1 MLPPSQQALKAT
13 PQAPTSPGQHAVIA
27 RQAIV
32 DGSRAIFG
40 YELFNRA
47 IAGNAHTAASDAAF
61 LFNALSHAGSETVV
75 SSKALFINCT
85 HESLTGSHLEL
96 VNPDL
101 VVLEVPTLVDS
112 TPEQIQAQAQRL
124 GQLRAR
130 GFRLAFDQSVLRK
143 IYTAWLPLASFIKLD
158 MTAFGPDVAEQLVR
172 AVRGHTKAQIVAEKI
187 ETEAQYQCMAALG
200 VTLFQGFWLE
210 RPALVKT
217 TALQPSQTATLQ
229 LITLVHKQ
237 APVAEI
243 EELLKKD
250 PSLSLNLLRFINTSG
265 TGPENEVTSFRDAV
279 TTLGMDKLFRWAA
292 LLMTTSNTGGV
303 SPMVGN
309 TAAVRGRLMELLA
322 TDLKMPE
329 AADHAF
335 VTGVFSLLDTMLG
348 MPLEDALVSVALPE
362 PVLDALLHG
371 TGVFAP
377 FLALTRACE
386 SGDDAA
392 FAQNANA
399 LHLSNRQVN
408 MAHLQALTWA
418 ETLGAA

>member
-101 VVLEVPTLVDS
+101 GVLEVPTLVDS

-217 TALQPSQTATLQ
+217 TALQPSQTATL
-229 LITLVHKQ
+229 
-237 APVAEI
+237 
-243 EELLKKD
+243 
-250 PSLSLNLLRFINTSG
+250 
-265 TGPENEVTSFRDAV
+265 
-279 TTLGMDKLFRWAA
+279 GMDKLFRWAA

-348 MPLEDALVSVALPE
+348 MPRDKALTSVSLPPSVRE
-362 PVLDALLHG
+362 ALLDN
-371 TGVFAP
+371 TGPFAP
-377 FLALTRACE
+377 LLTLAKACE
-386 SGDDAA
+386 AGDDTT
-392 FAQNANA
+392 FATTATA
-399 LHLSNRQVN
+399 LKLTSHQVN
-408 MAHLQALTWA
+408 WAHLQALAWA
-418 ETLGAA
+418 EAVEE

>member
-1 MLPPSQQALKAT
+1 MTQAFTPGTPP
-13 PQAPTSPGQHAVIA
+13 APPPGNQSSVAMIA

-32 DGSRAIFG
+32 NAQQVVVG
-40 YELFNRA
+40 YELFNRSRSGA
-47 IAGNAHTAASDAAF
+47 AHTAATDVILVF
-61 LFNALSHAGSETVV
+61 TALSHAGTDELVGGTL
-75 SSKALFINCT
+75 LFVNCT

-303 SPMVGN
+303 SPMVGT

-348 MPLEDALVSVALPE
+348 MPRDKALTSVSLPPSVRE
-362 PVLDALLHG
+362 ALLDN
-371 TGVFAP
+371 TGPFAP
-377 FLALTRACE
+377 LLTLAKACE
-386 SGDDAA
+386 AGDDTT
-392 FAQNANA
+392 FATTATA
-399 LHLSNRQVN
+399 LKLTSHQVN
-408 MAHLQALTWA
+408 WAHLQALAWA
-418 ETLGAA
+418 EAVEE

>member
-1 MLPPSQQALKAT
+1 M
-13 PQAPTSPGQHAVIA
+13 
-27 RQAIV
+27 
-32 DGSRAIFG
+32 
-40 YELFNRA
+40 
-47 IAGNAHTAASDAAF
+47 
-61 LFNALSHAGSETVV
+61 
-75 SSKALFINCT
+75 
-85 HESLTGSHLEL
+85 
-96 VNPDL
+96 
-101 VVLEVPTLVDS
+101 
-112 TPEQIQAQAQRL
+112 

-229 LITLVHKQ
+229 LINLVHTQ

-250 PSLSLNLLRFINTSG
+250 PSLSLNLLRFINTAD
-265 TGPENEVTSFRDAV
+265 TGPGNELTSFRDAV

-292 LLMTTSNTGGV
+292 LLMTTSNAGGV

-322 TDLKMPE
+322 IDLKMPE

-348 MPLEDALVSVALPE
+348 MPRDKALASVSLPQSVRE
-362 PVLDALLHG
+362 ALLG
-371 TGVFAP
+371 NTGPFAP
-377 FLALTRACE
+377 LLTLAKACE
-386 SGDDAA
+386 AGDDTT
-392 FAQNANA
+392 FATTATA
-399 LHLSNRQVN
+399 LKLTSHQVN
-408 MAHLQALTWA
+408 WAHLQALAWA
-418 ETLGAA
+418 DAVEE

>member
-292 LLMTTSNTGGV
+292 LLMTTSNTGGA

-322 TDLKMPE
+322 IDLKMPE

-348 MPLEDALVSVALPE
+348 MPRDKALTSVSLPPSVRE
-362 PVLDALLHG
+362 ALLDN
-371 TGVFAP
+371 TGPFAP
-377 FLALTRACE
+377 LLTLAKACE
-386 SGDDAA
+386 AGDDTT
-392 FAQNANA
+392 FATTATA
-399 LHLSNRQVN
+399 LKLTSHQVN
-408 MAHLQALTWA
+408 WAHLQALAWA
-418 ETLGAA
+418 EAVEE